1 MKVIFLADK
10 YKETFIGGAEM
21 AFHAVIE
28 QCEYEHEKV
37 SFKDLTD
44 DFINEN
50 IDSVWVI
57 GNFAEAKRWHL
68 KKIAEK
74 CRYFLIEFDFKI
86 VPCRNIAYHFYRF
99 LQEFNSPIPEVVD
112 LFKNAQQVFFMSR
125 RQMDMIAKF
134 VPPDKGSYTVL
145 SSMFCREEI
154 ERLEKIMAEPERERE
169 KYLIL
174 GNESWVKGFR
184 EALLFARKK
193 EIDFKILFPG
203 ITHEQMLEEFKGAI
217 GLIYL
222 PAGEDTCPRTVI
234 EARLLGCKMVINN
247 NVLNHDEQWFCLPDV
262 RVILHYL
269 KGRVPLF
276 WKIFNVKMQSPVG
289 CGR

>member
-1 MKVIFLADK
+1 MKVVFLADK
-10 YKETFIGGAEM
+10 FKETFIGGAEM

-28 QCEYEHEKV
+28 QCVYPFEKV
-37 SFKDLTD
+37 ASKDLTD

-50 IDSVWVI
+50 IDSIWII
-57 GNFAEAKRWHL
+57 GNFADAKRWHL

-74 CRYFLIEFDFKI
+74 CKYFLIEFDFKI

-99 LQEFNSPIPEVVD
+99 LQEFDSPIPEVVE
-112 LFKNAQQVFFMSR
+112 LINRAEHVFFMSQ
-125 RQMDMIAKF
+125 RQMDMILKF
-134 VPPDKGSYTVL
+134 ALVKSNSVL
-145 SSMFCREEI
+145 SSMFCKEEI
-154 ERLEKIMAEPERERE
+154 ERFEKMMAEPERERE

-193 EIDFKILFPG
+193 EMDFKILFPG
-203 ITHEQMLEEFKGAI
+203 ISHEQMLQEFKGAI

-234 EARLLGCKMVINN
+234 EARLLGCKLIINN
-247 NVLNHDEQWFCLPDV
+247 NVLNHDEEWFCKPDV
-262 RVILHYL
+262 KDILSYL
-269 KGRVPLF
+269 KSRVPAF
-276 WKIFNVKMQSPVG
+276 WGIFNVKTQNTVG